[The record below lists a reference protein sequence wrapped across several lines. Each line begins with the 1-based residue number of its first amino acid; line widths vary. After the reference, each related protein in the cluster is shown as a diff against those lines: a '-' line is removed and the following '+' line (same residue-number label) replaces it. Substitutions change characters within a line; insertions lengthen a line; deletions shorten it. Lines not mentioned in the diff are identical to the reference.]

1 MDTDRDKVFISKR
14 KKQLAR
20 DSQQHQQ
27 KGVVMASNKM
37 VANIKSLTTET
48 RGLTKEVESLYKSI
62 EKLSS
67 VAGKAFKNVS
77 AAINTSGGA
86 MGLGQ
91 ANSRPGTG
99 TDNARFT
106 QPKPPTGMG
115 GGDTTTVAKSQTEFA
130 EAQKEDPTVAKFSAM
145 TGIAAGLGQMAM
157 AVPAGMYAATPDLGL
172 TLGRALGYYQSGLK
186 SPGINRNQL
195 QTATRTAMGH
205 GLSSVGSDAIVA
217 AGLAGAGYAPGSKNY
232 LQAANQVGGAYKY
245 LGMDNAVAT
254 QAIAGFQSGQM
265 GANLYQYGI
274 TQTDAQG
281 NEKTPGQ
288 IAKELMNV
296 MGGGKATTKQVRE
309 SYQKGALGAN
319 LKTMGFDAAQQE
331 ILYQAMIDIS
341 AGRDPDLAKRGEA
354 QLKDKGNANTFLDAE
369 GRMNDSQT
377 KLMEKGEA
385 RMIAGFENAA
395 DTVEAFNRVLENAIP
410 TLAYMKG
417 LIGGVGGTNVGAGIA
432 VTATLFTNGI
442 GKIVEAI
449 ASLAKKGGG
458 GRTGYGGGFGKGGG
472 SIGSAPVAAGITA
485 AYGEKGDMWDG
496 TNGTHKGTD
505 YAVPIG
511 TPVTSW
517 KDGVVSSE
525 PLDSGYGTA
534 IMLDH
539 PDGTQ
544 TIYGHLSSKEVN
556 AGDSVKAGQ
565 RIGKSGDTGNS
576 SGPHLHFELR
586 NGKNNPVDPSGYSGA
601 ASILGGQYVS
611 GYVAPAVSE
620 ILGTGAAS
628 NTSTSN
634 TSNTSTGSTMS
645 ISKPVGKGALSDSE
659 LTSVLS
665 KAGFSGSSLETA
677 FKVVRAESGGR
688 PTALNPNSKTGDYS
702 LGLFQVNMIG
712 DLGKRR
718 NENYLKTYGD
728 IGYTGPESLYNPEIN
743 ARIAYDISKGGTKWT
758 NAWTNTSKKLGITG
772 GGDVGYGASMP
783 TQLDSGSGNK
793 TVNVTIKFDQA
804 TDQNAI
810 SFAKK
815 VKEYLD
821 HDKEISMIGGS

>member
-1 MDTDRDKVFISKR
+1 
-14 KKQLAR
+14 
-20 DSQQHQQ
+20 
-27 KGVVMASNKM
+27 MANKM

-62 EKLSS
+62 EKLNS
-67 VAGKAFKNVS
+67 VAGKAFKNASS
-77 AAINTSGGA
+77 AIGASGGA

-99 TDNARFT
+99 TDNARF
-106 QPKPPTGMG
+106 PSIPAPTGMG
-115 GGDTTTVAKSQTEFA
+115 SGNKDSSVSKSKTEFG
-130 EAQKEDPTVAKFSAM
+130 EAQPEDPTVAKFSAM
-145 TGIAAGLGQMAM
+145 TGIVAGVAKVALA
-157 AVPAGMYAATPDLGL
+157 PLAGAYAATPDLGL
-172 TLGRALGYYQSGLK
+172 TMGRALGYYQAGLK

-195 QTATRTAMGH
+195 EMATQGAMRH

-232 LQAANQVGGAYKY
+232 LQAAGQVGGAYKY

-254 QAIAGFQSGQM
+254 QAIAGFQSGRM
-265 GANLYQYGI
+265 GANLYQYGVE
-274 TQTDAQG
+274 TTDSKG

-296 MGGGKATTKQVRE
+296 MGGKGASVEEVRK

-319 LKTMGFDAAQQE
+319 LRGMFSDPAQQE
-331 ILYQAMIDIS
+331 IMYQAMLDIA

-354 QLKDKGNANTFLDAE
+354 QLKDKGNKNTMLDAE

-377 KLMEKGEA
+377 KLMTKGED

-410 TLAYMKG
+410 QLAYLKG
-417 LIGGVGGTNVGAGIA
+417 LIGGVGGTNVGAGIG
-432 VTATLFTNGI
+432 VTAKLFTEGI
-442 GKIVEAI
+442 GDIVGAI
-449 ASLAKKGGG
+449 LKLLGKGGG
-458 GRTGYGGGFGKGGG
+458 GRTGYGGGFGKGG
-472 SIGSAPVAAGITA
+472 STGSAPVAAGITA
-485 AYGEKGDMWDG
+485 AYGDKGDMWSG

-505 YAVPIG
+505 YAVPVG

-534 IMLDH
+534 VMIDH
-539 PDGTQ
+539 ADGQQ

-556 AGDSVKAGQ
+556 AGDTVKAGQ

-586 NGKNNPVDPSGYSGA
+586 NGKNNPVDPANYTSSLPGGDYISGTVTPNGGEVLA
-601 ASILGGQYVS
+601 TGPASNS
-611 GYVAPAVSE
+611 
-620 ILGTGAAS
+620 TGA
-628 NTSTSN
+628 
-634 TSNTSTGSTMS
+634 TMS
-645 ISKPVGKGALSDSE
+645 IDGPVAKGALSNSE
-659 LTSVLS
+659 LISVLS
-665 KAGFSGSSLETA
+665 GAGFSGSSLETA
-677 FKVVRAESGGR
+677 FKVARAESGGR
-688 PTALNPNSKTGDYS
+688 PGALNPNAKTGDYS

-712 DLGKRR
+712 DLGKQR
-718 NENYLKTYGD
+718 NANYLKAYAD
-728 IGYTGPESLYNPEIN
+728 IGYKGPESLYDPVIN

-758 NAWTNTSKKLGITG
+758 NAWVNTSKKLGISG

-783 TQLDSGSGNK
+783 TTLESGSGNK

-810 SFAKK
+810 RFAKK

-821 HDKEISMIGGS
+821 HDTEISMIGGS